1 VKILRLKMK
10 RLIYFVLPLLL
21 SFLTASCEKADLGK
35 SGEDGK
41 EVENGVKVKF
51 CVTKFEQIPFDE
63 KSMPSRVTS
72 DIKDICTRISFA
84 IYKADGDVYDVK
96 NQQADDSGFGTLS
109 ISLPEG
115 DYRLI
120 VIAHCGLGVSTFEAE
135 DKVKFKDNKVTD
147 TFYCCQDF
155 TVTKGASYN
164 LELKRA
170 VSKFRL
176 VIDDSIPS
184 NVSKMKFYYT
194 GGSSTFDPESGY
206 GCVNSRQTEYR
217 EVTSK
222 MHGKGNQFE
231 VFTFPHEEEDKLK
244 VTVTAQDAAGNAV
257 CEKVFEDVPIKR
269 NVISQYK
276 GRFFSQ
282 GGGVNPGG
290 DDGGITFT
298 LIFNGDWTNIDHSY

>member
-1 VKILRLKMK
+1 MK

-63 KSMPSRVTS
+63 KSMPSRATS

-184 NVSKMKFYYT
+184 NVSKMKFYYPEVPLL
-194 GGSSTFDPESGY
+194 ST
-206 GCVNSRQTEYR
+206 
-217 EVTSK
+217 
-222 MHGKGNQFE
+222 
-231 VFTFPHEEEDKLK
+231 LK
-244 VTVTAQDAAGNAV
+244 VAMDASIPDKQSTGRSLPRCMARA
-257 CEKVFEDVPIKR
+257 
-269 NVISQYK
+269 ISL
-276 GRFFSQ
+276 RFSRFLMRRKTS
-282 GGGVNPGG
+282 
-290 DDGGITFT
+290 
-298 LIFNGDWTNIDHSY
+298 